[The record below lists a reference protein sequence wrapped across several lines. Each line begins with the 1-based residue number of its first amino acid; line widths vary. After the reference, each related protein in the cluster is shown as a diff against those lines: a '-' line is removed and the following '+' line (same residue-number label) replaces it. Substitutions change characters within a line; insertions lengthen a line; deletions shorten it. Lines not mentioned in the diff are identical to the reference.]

1 MVKRLAVAG
10 TNGQQLP
17 INFGVSWF
25 GVSWDLG
32 VQVLL
37 SAAIIMATALPVARL
52 VGTAGEQLQVI
63 VREMDG
69 AGSGP
74 EHLVRQL
81 GGKVNFELPV
91 IGGFSA
97 TIPASAIDAVAAG
110 HGISAVTPDG
120 QVHFNSIGDSFD
132 ASSTMGSLY
141 NTAKAIGATDLW
153 KRGIT
158 GKGID
163 VAVIDTGVSPDPDFA
178 GRLINGP
185 DLSFDSQSGTSPYV
199 DGYGHGTHMASII
212 AARDPDAV
220 TNDQLADPTNFV
232 GMAPGAR
239 VVNAKVGAA
248 NGVTDVSQV
257 IAAVDWVVQHR
268 YDNGMNIR
276 VLNLSFGTNGTQNY
290 VLDPL
295 TYSIERAWSYGIVV
309 VASAGNEGY
318 GSDKLDDPAYDPFV
332 IAVGSDNLNGTLDVS
347 DDQVSDFSNQGTSSR
362 RPDLVAPGQS
372 IVGLRVPGSYI
383 DMKYPDGRLGTSYF
397 KGTGTSQ
404 ATAVVSGA
412 AALLLSARPGLKPD
426 QVKILLTGTA
436 DALHSGNTDGA
447 GAGRVN
453 VGRALA
459 ASVPG
464 GWNQQ
469 WQRALGTGSLQLSRG
484 SAIVADR
491 NGVPLLGDEDI
502 FGHPYNVATSG
513 SSWSG
518 GVWNGNSWSGNS
530 WSGNSW
536 SVAIWTG
543 NSWSGNSW
551 SAADWSGNSWSGN
564 SWSGNSWSGNSWSGN
579 SWSGSSWSGLFY
591 SMAGSG
597 GNNGP

>member
-25 GVSWDLG
+25 GVSWDVC

-52 VGTAGEQLQVI
+52 VGTAGEQMQVI

-185 DLSFDSQSGTSPYV
+185 DLSFDSQSGYFALRRRLRPRHPHGQHHRRARPRRSRRMTS
-199 DGYGHGTHMASII
+199 S
-212 AARDPDAV
+212 
-220 TNDQLADPTNFV
+220 PT
-232 GMAPGAR
+232 P
-239 VVNAKVGAA
+239 
-248 NGVTDVSQV
+248 TT
-257 IAAVDWVVQHR
+257 
-268 YDNGMNIR
+268 
-276 VLNLSFGTNGTQNY
+276 LSAWRL
-290 VLDPL
+290 V
-295 TYSIERAWSYGIVV
+295 RAWS
-309 VASAGNEGY
+309 
-318 GSDKLDDPAYDPFV
+318 
-332 IAVGSDNLNGTLDVS
+332 T
-347 DDQVSDFSNQGTSSR
+347 
-362 RPDLVAPGQS
+362 
-372 IVGLRVPGSYI
+372 
-383 DMKYPDGRLGTSYF
+383 
-397 KGTGTSQ
+397 
-404 ATAVVSGA
+404 
-412 AALLLSARPGLKPD
+412 
-426 QVKILLTGTA
+426 
-436 DALHSGNTDGA
+436 
-447 GAGRVN
+447 
-453 VGRALA
+453 
-459 ASVPG
+459 
-464 GWNQQ
+464 
-469 WQRALGTGSLQLSRG
+469 
-484 SAIVADR
+484 
-491 NGVPLLGDEDI
+491 
-502 FGHPYNVATSG
+502 
-513 SSWSG
+513 
-518 GVWNGNSWSGNS
+518 
-530 WSGNSW
+530 
-536 SVAIWTG
+536 
-543 NSWSGNSW
+543 
-551 SAADWSGNSWSGN
+551 
-564 SWSGNSWSGNSWSGN
+564 
-579 SWSGSSWSGLFY
+579 
-591 SMAGSG
+591 
-597 GNNGP
+597 